1 MATVTF
7 FEKPGC
13 AGNAKQKALLEAA
26 GHTVLARSLL
36 AEPWTA
42 ERLSNFLSPMP
53 VTEWFNQSAPA
64 VRDGQIVPKRLDRDQ
79 AMALL
84 LDNPLLIRR
93 PLMEVDDTRMVGFDT
108 FAVDSWIGLT
118 EAAVPAGN
126 LEGCARG
133 DHPHPPCPEPD
144 TRAEEV

>member
-26 GHTVLARSLL
+26 GHTVHARSLL

-42 ERLSNFLSPMP
+42 ERLLAYLAPLP
-53 VTEWFNQSAPA
+53 VTEWFNESAPA
-64 VRDGQIVPKRLDRDQ
+64 VRDGEIVPKRLDGEQ

-126 LEGCARG
+126 LEGCAKG
-133 DHPHPPCPEPD
+133 SHAHAPCPDPEAQ
-144 TRAEEV
+144 AEGA